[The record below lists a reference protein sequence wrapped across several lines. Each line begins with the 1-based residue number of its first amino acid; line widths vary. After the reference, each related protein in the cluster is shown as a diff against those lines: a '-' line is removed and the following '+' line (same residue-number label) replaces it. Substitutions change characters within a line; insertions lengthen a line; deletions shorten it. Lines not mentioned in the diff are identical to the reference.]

1 MIPLKKKEIFK
12 FLKKLKIKK
21 GDTIFF
27 HGNSMAI
34 FQVEGLNSKSKTIFF
49 WNSVIE
55 YLGKNGTIIVPSFT
69 YSINKNNLF
78 NNKKSKSKIGQFSE
92 DFRKI
97 FLPERSND
105 PIFSVCAYG
114 KKSKIIKKVSYKD
127 SFGKDSIFDYL
138 YSKNVKLICLGCE
151 LKVVTFIHYIE
162 QRLKVPYR
170 EFKVF
175 NTKILD
181 QDEKMSK
188 VKIKFFCR
196 STKNKYNYNLVNLK
210 KEMVKQKKLHTT
222 NFGRI
227 KSYGF
232 RAKDFFII
240 LKNILKNN
248 NKDLINEI

>member
-1 MIPLKKKEIFK
+1 MIPLNKNAIFN

-21 GDTIFF
+21 GDTVFF

-55 YLGKNGTIIVPSFT
+55 YLGRNGTIIVPSFT
-69 YSINKNNLF
+69 YSINKNKIF

-97 FLPERSND
+97 FLPERTND
-105 PIFSVCAYG
+105 PIFSVCTYG

-127 SFGKDSIFDYL
+127 SFGKNSIFDYL
-138 YSKNVKLICLGCE
+138 YSENVKLICLGCE

-162 QRLKVPYR
+162 QCLKVPYR

-175 NTKILD
+175 NTKVLN
-181 QDEKMSK
+181 EHKKMSK

-196 STKNKYNYNLVNLK
+196 STKNNYTYNLVKLN
-210 KEMVKQKKLHTT
+210 KEMVKQKKLYRS

-227 KSYGF
+227 KSYSF
-232 RAKDFFII
+232 RAKDFFRIF
-240 LKNILKNN
+240 KNILKNN
-248 NKDLINEI
+248 NKALINEI